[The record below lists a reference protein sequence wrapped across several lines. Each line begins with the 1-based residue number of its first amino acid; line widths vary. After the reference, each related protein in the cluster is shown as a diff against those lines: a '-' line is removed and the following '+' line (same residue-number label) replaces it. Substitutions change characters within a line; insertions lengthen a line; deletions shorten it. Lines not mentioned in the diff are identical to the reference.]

1 MVTRWAAVPLAGN
14 RKRVF
19 KDNERD
25 EPRQMKTVISV
36 CFSLFFSLS
45 LLHEDR
51 SRLRIKNI

>member
-36 CFSLFFSLS
+36 CFSLFLSLS
-45 LLHEDR
+45 FHKIGFG
-51 SRLRIKNI
+51 SA